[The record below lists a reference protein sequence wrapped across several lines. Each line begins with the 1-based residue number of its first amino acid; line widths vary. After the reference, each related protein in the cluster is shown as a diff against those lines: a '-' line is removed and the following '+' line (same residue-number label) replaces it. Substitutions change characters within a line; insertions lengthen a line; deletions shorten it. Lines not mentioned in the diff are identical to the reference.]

1 MCWGW
6 YYHYYFIKHDL
17 AKLAIVVQDTNT
29 SPLALMALNVF
40 KTVMFRFQES
50 ANQEQSQEKVCKSD
64 IQTKSIYIIKMLNI
78 KYWLL
83 HDKYKDIFYY
93 LLTKDQAVYYSAA
106 TELWAVMRLMMIK
119 TGVPIDANVL
129 VSFYLSLLISNF
141 YT

>member
-1 MCWGW
+1 
-6 YYHYYFIKHDL
+6 
-17 AKLAIVVQDTNT
+17 
-29 SPLALMALNVF
+29 MALNVF

-64 IQTKSIYIIKMLNI
+64 IQTKSIYNIIKMLNI

-119 TGVPIDANVL
+119 MGVAIDANVR
-129 VSFYLSLLISNF
+129 VSFLFVTSHIQFLYINYNELRLIMQKFDLLCL
-141 YT
+141 YKPD